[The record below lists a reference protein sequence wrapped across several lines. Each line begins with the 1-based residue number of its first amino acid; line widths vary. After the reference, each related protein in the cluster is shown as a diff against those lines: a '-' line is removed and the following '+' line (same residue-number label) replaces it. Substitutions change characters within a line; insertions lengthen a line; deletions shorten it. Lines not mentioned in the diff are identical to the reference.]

1 MYAIL
6 YFCGLFLIDIIS
18 FSRGGGQVPP
28 DVQYYCRL
36 PDTCRPQEPPRCH
49 QQAGGRPQLLERNP
63 KVYLQQICPSY
74 TGGGINSGLSFS
86 FYFNRDVPVKMHVCF
101 VNKLGQIFFYFSS
114 LHRYKFALIDVK
126 YNIDCLAGNI
136 LKLYLKY
143 NYMYMK
149 GRNKH
154 IHRCVH

>member
-1 MYAIL
+1 MQNESTESLIMYAIL

-18 FSRGGGQVPP
+18 SSRGGGQVPP

-36 PDTCRPQEPPRCH
+36 PDTCRPQEPPSYH

-74 TGGGINSGLSFS
+74 TGGINSGLSF
-86 FYFNRDVPVKMHVCF
+86 FFFFLFQQVVKTRDVPVKMHVCF
-101 VNKLGQIFFYFSS
+101 VMMLGQFFFYFSS

-143 NYMYMK
+143 N
-149 GRNKH
+149 
-154 IHRCVH
+154 